1 MFPPQPA
8 FCREY
13 HRQMASAFVGAGVSI
28 ENVEVR
34 TANHFWR
41 YDICKDGR
49 RARVQVY
56 FQANGRINP
65 QVVPI
70 AGSDPDLGRDVLPM
84 LTVKPVAVCAPSQP
98 VAFPDDK
105 PFLRSFCD
113 DFMTPRADAAG
124 ATIARVD
131 HHQFLEKYHVAKGVA
146 GVVIAVHY
154 SARGAI
160 TSMRKE
166 TGDDDLYGQLFTDE

>member
-1 MFPPQPA
+1 
-8 FCREY
+8 
-13 HRQMASAFVGAGVSI
+13 
-28 ENVEVR
+28 
-34 TANHFWR
+34 
-41 YDICKDGR
+41 
-49 RARVQVY
+49 
-56 FQANGRINP
+56 
-65 QVVPI
+65 
-70 AGSDPDLGRDVLPM
+70 
-84 LTVKPVAVCAPSQP
+84 
-98 VAFPDDK
+98 
-105 PFLRSFCD
+105 
-113 DFMTPRADAAG
+113 MTPRADAAG